1 MEDIEIARKVL
12 KQNIVEI
19 ANGLNLGED
28 DLILYGDDK
37 AKVKFNKINS
47 HGKLV
52 LVTAMNPTPYGE
64 GKTTVSIGIADALK
78 KLDKNVVLALREPSM
93 GPVFGIKGGATGGGY
108 SQVVPMEDIN
118 LHFTGDF
125 AAIESANN
133 LLCAA
138 IDNHIIKGNELGFHR
153 IVFNRCLDVNDRSL
167 REVTTLVSKSSFHIT
182 AASEIMA
189 LFCLSRDINDLKERL
204 GNIVVGYTKDNNEI
218 YAKDLKIVGALT
230 VLLKDAF
237 NPNLVQTLEHTPA
250 LIHGG
255 PFANI
260 AHGCSSVVATSLGLT
275 CSDIVVTEAGFG
287 ADLGAEKFFDIKCR
301 SANIKPDCVVIV
313 ATIKALKYN
322 AGVEKSKIDV
332 ENIEKVREGLANL
345 KVHIENMYKFNSNVV
360 VCLNKYNTDTSFEID
375 VVRTFCEELDVDFE
389 VCSAYSDGSNG
400 AIKLGQLVLDKL
412 EQNNNFRLLY
422 NDTDTIF
429 SKIEKIARE
438 IYRSDDVIYSDIAK
452 EKIMDLQSKGF
463 GNLSVCIAKTQYS
476 ISDDGKLLGAAIHN
490 TLHVKDVEL
499 YNGAGFITVLTG
511 NIMTMPGLPKNP
523 NYEKIDYINGKVVGL
538 S

>member
-389 VCSAYSDGSNG
+389 VCSAYSDGSSG

-438 IYRSDDVIYSDIAK
+438 IYRSDDVTYSDIAK

-476 ISDDGKLLGAAIHN
+476 ISDDSKLLGAAIHN